1 MATRNETYATRNE
14 LNSAPY
20 DINSTRNETIPRLD
34 YTDIWDKTNSAN
46 LQMNSRP
53 FPYIYYIF
61 RHTES
66 PDLSNCIKSEA
77 MDPPCSNWPPNTNMA
92 DELLYIHRR
101 VVNTGT
107 YNYAAAR
114 IPLPTKLNIEYLHR
128 NLANYHDNE
137 VVQFLKFGW
146 PINYD
151 KSTLPISKL
160 GNHKGA
166 REYPSHV
173 DTFIKTE
180 VDHRATIGPFT
191 TNPFMFNTSISPLNT
206 APKRDPSERR
216 VILDLS
222 YPRGRSVN
230 DGIPSNSYVDEQF
243 RLSYPSVD
251 SLCAMIRS
259 KGRGCHI
266 YKLDLT
272 RAYRQLMVDPS
283 DYPFLTYQWRGNF
296 FADTVFPFGLRSAS
310 MACQRTTEALR
321 YIHNSHG
328 FPSIVFLDDLCGAE
342 TVDRSNDAFEDTQFV
357 EIDSKKSSH
366 QQIMCGVPQ
375 GSILGPLLY
384 LLYVNDIHKACESSI
399 LSFADDTTLY
409 ISDHNLVSLFETANK
424 EINKL
429 FKWFCAN
436 KLSLN
441 ANKTKYIVIRPKH
454 RRCDFDNMN
463 VFINDTPLNRI
474 GNNCIDT
481 SIKFLGICI
490 DEHLTWQNHIQ
501 QVNCKISKAM
511 FAIKQV
517 ANLLHGSLLRNLYF
531 ALVHPHLNYGILSW
545 GNAGQ
550 LLRKTIIL

>member
-328 FPSIVFLDDLCGAE
+328 FPSIVFLDDFCGAE
-342 TVDRSNDAFEDTQFV
+342 TVDRSNDAFEDIRKIIQNAGFK
-357 EIDSKKSSH
+357 EA
-366 QQIMCGVPQ
+366 
-375 GSILGPLLY
+375 
-384 LLYVNDIHKACESSI
+384 IHKAEPPSTTMTF
-399 LSFADDTTLY
+399 LGVLFDTNNMTMEVTPGRLAE
-409 ISDHNLVSLFETANK
+409 IASLLEHWKTRK
-424 EINKL
+424 KCKKRELQSLIGKL
-429 FKWFCAN
+429 QFVAKCVPPGRLFICR
-436 KLSLN
+436 LLDMLR
-441 ANKTKYIVIRPKH
+441 KYKSGHHYV
-454 RRCDFDNMN
+454 
-463 VFINDTPLNRI
+463 TLNRE
-474 GNNCIDT
+474 
-481 SIKFLGICI
+481 F
-490 DEHLTWQNHIQ
+490 HRHIM
-501 QVNCKISKAM
+501 VVRISM
-511 FAIKQV
+511 YIQWCFCD
-517 ANLLHGSLLRNLYF
+517 S
-531 ALVHPHLNYGILSW
+531 
-545 GNAGQ
+545 
-550 LLRKTIIL
+550 